1 MGLDIYTTNSH
12 ARVGSYSGV
21 HVLRLNMIIA
31 SIKYLDQFN
40 NCSNSI
46 DLKEFLKTTISKN
59 NMTLSNQTN
68 AIDYQKFSKYKEYP
82 YSLLEG
88 LFIFT
93 DHSDCDGTFLPD
105 DSSKIIETIELI
117 ASFMDDCYFDGSNKT
132 LEKFYLYGILKDSS
146 ENNEVIYFS

>member
-93 DHSDCDGTFLPD
+93 DQTVMVV
-105 DSSKIIETIELI
+105 KIL
-117 ASFMDDCYFDGSNKT
+117 N
-132 LEKFYLYGILKDSS
+132 
-146 ENNEVIYFS
+146 IY